1 MLLLLLLLL
10 FHSRI
15 SGVIMTCN
23 ESRGNQLHLTEVES
37 FEILWRQ
44 IRAKLGMFVNPV
56 GYSEGFEE
64 KMENSNGREVDNFGI
79 PRA

>member
-1 MLLLLLLLL
+1 
-10 FHSRI
+10 
-15 SGVIMTCN
+15 MTCN

-64 KMENSNGREVDNFGI
+64 KWKVRTEGKLTILEFQGREGKTHFGNSEDHGGW
-79 PRA
+79 R